1 MSSAKRG
8 SVSRRAVRRRGEGSG
23 ISGEEG
29 MVAVME

>member
-8 SVSRRAVRRRGEGSG
+8 SVSRRGARLRGEGPG

-29 MVAVME
+29 MVAIMV